1 MTTLYIH
8 IGVHKTGTTTI
19 QNVLTRNADVLL
31 ANGVH
36 APDRLLYEGRD
47 REVKRHHELAWTI
60 MRPRQRPRKTAEADT
75 VYRAYNAAI
84 AASPHRAVVLSSEAF
99 SKLGER
105 QVAEFRSRLYRCD
118 TKIVVYVRNQVDWV
132 ESFANQSI
140 KSRGEWDVD
149 KLVKEITP
157 QADFYRK
164 IMIWA
169 DQFGK
174 ENIIVRV
181 YENTPNIVED
191 FMDVLEVGKDVA
203 LAIEN
208 VRTNPSLSA
217 QTLEFKR
224 LMNARNGHDRALQN
238 ALKRIQKA
246 ENWTSRANILSRRH
260 TEEIIAS
267 AVEGND
273 KLWREFLPSGT
284 PTFRFPDPA
293 SRETIADPLDKDALM
308 RIAAGLWAT
317 QEKGKK
323 AETGK
328 AKGRKKPGGRAGRR
342 SRGGRRRAEA

>member
-8 IGVHKTGTTTI
+8 IGMHKTGTTTI

-31 ANGVH
+31 SNGVY
-36 APDRLLYEGRD
+36 APDRLLFEGRD

-60 MRPRQRPRKTAEADT
+60 MRPRKTADADT
-75 VYRAYNAAI
+75 VYRAYNDVI
-84 AASPHRAVVLSSEAF
+84 AASPHRAVVLSSEEF
-99 SKLGER
+99 SKFGER
-105 QVAEFRSRLYRCD
+105 QVSELQSRLHRCD

-164 IMIWA
+164 IMAWA
-169 DQFGK
+169 DQFGR
-174 ENIIVRV
+174 ENITVRV
-181 YENTPNIVED
+181 YDNTPNIVED
-191 FMDVLEVGKDVA
+191 FIDILEVGKDVS
-203 LAIEN
+203 LTIEN

-246 ENWTSRANILSRRH
+246 ENWTTRASILSRRH
-260 TEEIIAS
+260 IEEIIAS
-267 AVEGND
+267 TVESND
-273 KLWREFLPSGT
+273 RLWREFLPPET

-293 SRETIADPLDKDALM
+293 SREIITDPLDPDALM
-308 RIAAGLWAT
+308 RIAAGLWVK
-317 QEKGKK
+317 QEKEEKAGAGKR
-323 AETGK
+323 
-328 AKGRKKPGGRAGRR
+328 KGGKKPGCRA
-342 SRGGRRRAEA
+342 RGKRRAEGGA